1 MHDAGSSALVRD
13 VSFIIEA
20 WGFGIGLKI
29 LVLGCLVSFR
39 LQTKPRTGPANPD
52 VPRFQIQDPKTLNP
66 DSCGSAGIC

>member
-29 LVLGCLVSFR
+29 LVLGCLVSMLFPFAFR
-39 LQTKPRTGPANPD
+39 LSLAPNPQT
-52 VPRFQIQDPKTLNP
+52 QMYL
-66 DSCGSAGIC
+66 GSRSKIRKH